1 MQNLLLQLFSV
12 IRLHLS
18 ADLQHNPESHHPVR
32 GEFCGRPYTCFRTKF
47 TPYQFEP
54 NLEDFANVILDMID
68 IVLVSMSAKYGLQT
82 RPIFTWIPRSLL
94 TPQVIVWASF
104 SCKGITGPFFRHETV
119 TINRYIALLKQF
131 VAIQQALDN

>member
-32 GEFCGRPYTCFRTKF
+32 GEFCGIPYTCFRTKF

-82 RPIFTWIPRSLL
+82 RPIFTWMVLITDTIGDIGVSETHTYLRHDHCIHHKLPFGLHSPAKGSLG
-94 TPQVIVWASF
+94 PF
-104 SCKGITGPFFRHETV
+104 SCTKR
-119 TINRYIALLKQF
+119 
-131 VAIQQALDN
+131 